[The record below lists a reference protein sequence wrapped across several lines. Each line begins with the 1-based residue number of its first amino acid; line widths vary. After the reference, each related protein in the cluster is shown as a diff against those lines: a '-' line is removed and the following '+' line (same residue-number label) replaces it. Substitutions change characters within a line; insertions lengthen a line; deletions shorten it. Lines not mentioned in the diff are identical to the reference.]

1 MSETTKTVIVKYLL
15 TGQDI
20 DIDIG
25 QNDTVGMLKS
35 KIENL
40 LNIEFVK
47 PPKLMIKKSDK
58 RTNRIL
64 ADMNQTIKDAR
75 IKTYDNIII
84 SKTDVVG
91 GQ

>member
-1 MSETTKTVIVKYLL
+1 MSKTTKTVIVKYLL

-40 LNIEFVK
+40 LNIKFVK
-47 PPKLMIKKSDK
+47 PPKLMIKKSYQ
-58 RTNRIL
+58 RVTRIL
-64 ADMNQTIKDAR
+64 ADMNQTIKDAG
-75 IKTYDNIII
+75 IHTYDNIII

>member
-1 MSETTKTVIVKYLL
+1 MSKTTKTVIVKYLL

-47 PPKLMIKKSDK
+47 PPKLMI
-58 RTNRIL
+58 TL
-64 ADMNQTIKDAR
+64 
-75 IKTYDNIII
+75 
-84 SKTDVVG
+84 
-91 GQ
+91 